1 MLFSR
6 KHTMQILAMSA
17 MSLSFIVSTPSV
29 SLAAGATQSSSKLSA
44 QICPD
49 GNPCPPVP
57 EGSIDCTPKVGK
69 ALPLGETLGDF
80 VHMPAMRASGVFRCH
95 SPRLTFWISP
105 GTFIGWKMV
114 VDVDFEDLFQK
125 SIQ

>member
-1 MLFSR
+1 
-6 KHTMQILAMSA
+6 MSGWN
-17 MSLSFIVSTPSV
+17 SV
-29 SLAAGATQSSSKLSA
+29 SFSA
-44 QICPD
+44 HVI
-49 GNPCPPVP
+49 
-57 EGSIDCTPKVGK
+57 
-69 ALPLGETLGDF
+69 LLMRLGETLGDF